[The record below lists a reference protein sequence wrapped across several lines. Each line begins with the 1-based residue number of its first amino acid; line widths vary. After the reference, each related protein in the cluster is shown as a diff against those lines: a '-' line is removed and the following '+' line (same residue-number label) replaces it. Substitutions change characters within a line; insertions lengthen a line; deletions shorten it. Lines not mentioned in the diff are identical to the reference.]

1 MASSDLA
8 VVLDIQEVESFWDAV
23 RVRSIKIQP
32 VEQEDE
38 GPEVIINRALAV
50 VTEKFPAI
58 MDRDFL
64 GASLTSE
71 VLTGVLTAFAREMLT
86 ALFEQQRKSDSSVLI
101 QLFLEV
107 PSMSPIEV
115 KAFLRTLPREFVN
128 RILLRLEKNDKKTGL
143 QALLSVEA
151 MYRDQLLHQDYEVER
166 TSEGTLVVTVHP
178 ENQGGALSF
187 RLREMFA

>member
-71 VLTGVLTAFAREMLT
+71 VLTRVLTAFAREMLT